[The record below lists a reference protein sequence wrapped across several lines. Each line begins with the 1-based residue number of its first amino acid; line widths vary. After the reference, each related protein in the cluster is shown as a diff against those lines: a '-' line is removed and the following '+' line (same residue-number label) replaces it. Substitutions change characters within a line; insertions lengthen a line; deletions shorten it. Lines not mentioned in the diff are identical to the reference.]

1 MLRVCL
7 IYFKN
12 EIYVSCLKVTKMKQK
27 YILFL
32 SLCFVLFSCRKND
45 VGSVYSFDTVCKIV
59 DYNLICSDEN
69 APWGAIMNMEIV
81 DSILILQHAMDEYAF
96 SFINVNNGELL
107 SQWGRT
113 GEGPE
118 EFIDFGSGFEIVD
131 SRIVFLDR
139 MKKERISVLISDI
152 LSKKEHP
159 DITREAYPY
168 NMDFRVLEINAVG
181 NKKIV
186 TGGFKEGYWGALDSQ
201 NHIIPNVVEL
211 PFDAG
216 EVSGLEKGTVFGGIL
231 KANSKQSKFV
241 LSIRASDVFE
251 IYRVSDD
258 GINRVYVSPFKHIPK
273 TWKKGGGYAIDYNQ
287 SIGGIKN
294 IAVSDDL
301 ICFSLFL
308 QNYNEA
314 AKTDF
319 ASNELFCFDWD
330 GNKVKKYVLP
340 FPIGNFCIDGTHIY
354 GVRNFED
361 KIIIYRFNM

>member
-1 MLRVCL
+1 M
-7 IYFKN
+7 
-12 EIYVSCLKVTKMKQK
+12 
-27 YILFL
+27 
-32 SLCFVLFSCRKND
+32 
-45 VGSVYSFDTVCKIV
+45 
-59 DYNLICSDEN
+59 
-69 APWGAIMNMEIV
+69 A
-81 DSILILQHAMDEYAF
+81 
-96 SFINVNNGELL
+96 
-107 SQWGRT
+107 
-113 GEGPE
+113 
-118 EFIDFGSGFEIVD
+118 
-131 SRIVFLDR
+131 
-139 MKKERISVLISDI
+139 
-152 LSKKEHP
+152 
-159 DITREAYPY
+159 
-168 NMDFRVLEINAVG
+168 
-181 NKKIV
+181 
-186 TGGFKEGYWGALDSQ
+186 
-201 NHIIPNVVEL
+201 EL

-273 TWKKGGGYAIDYNQ
+273 TWKKGGGHAIDYNQ

-340 FPIGNFCIDGTHIY
+340 FPIDNFCIDGTHIY

>member
-1 MLRVCL
+1 
-7 IYFKN
+7 
-12 EIYVSCLKVTKMKQK
+12 MKQK

-131 SRIVFLDR
+131 SRIFFLDR
-139 MKKERISVLISDI
+139 MKKERISVLLSDI

-168 NMDFRVLEINAVG
+168 NVDFRVLEINAVG

-186 TGGFKEGYWGALDSQ
+186 TGGFKKGYWGALDSQ
-201 NHIIPNVVEL
+201 NHIIPNVAEL

-216 EVSGLEKGTVFGGIL
+216 
-231 KANSKQSKFV
+231 
-241 LSIRASDVFE
+241 
-251 IYRVSDD
+251 
-258 GINRVYVSPFKHIPK
+258 
-273 TWKKGGGYAIDYNQ
+273 
-287 SIGGIKN
+287 
-294 IAVSDDL
+294 
-301 ICFSLFL
+301 
-308 QNYNEA
+308 
-314 AKTDF
+314 
-319 ASNELFCFDWD
+319 
-330 GNKVKKYVLP
+330 
-340 FPIGNFCIDGTHIY
+340 
-354 GVRNFED
+354 
-361 KIIIYRFNM
+361 

>member
-1 MLRVCL
+1 
-7 IYFKN
+7 
-12 EIYVSCLKVTKMKQK
+12 MKQK

-32 SLCFVLFSCRKND
+32 SLCFVFFSCREND
-45 VGSVYSFDTVCKIV
+45 VGSVYSFDTVCEIV
-59 DYNLICSDEN
+59 DYNLICSDED

-81 DSILILQHAMDEYAF
+81 DSILVLQHAMDEYAF

-107 SQWGRT
+107 SQWGHT

-139 MKKERISVLISDI
+139 MKKERISVSISDI

-159 DITREAYPY
+159 DITRETYPY
-168 NMDFRVLEINAVG
+168 NVDFRVLEINAVG

-186 TGGFKEGYWGALDSQ
+186 TGGFKEGYWGVLDSQ
-201 NHIIPNVVEL
+201 NHIIPHVAEL

-287 SIGGIKN
+287 SIGGIK
-294 IAVSDDL
+294 I
-301 ICFSLFL
+301 
-308 QNYNEA
+308 
-314 AKTDF
+314 
-319 ASNELFCFDWD
+319 
-330 GNKVKKYVLP
+330 
-340 FPIGNFCIDGTHIY
+340 
-354 GVRNFED
+354 
-361 KIIIYRFNM
+361 

>member
-201 NHIIPNVVEL
+201 NHIIPNVAEL

-231 KANSKQSKFV
+231 
-241 LSIRASDVFE
+241 LSLI
-251 IYRVSDD
+251 
-258 GINRVYVSPFKHIPK
+258 HI
-273 TWKKGGGYAIDYNQ
+273 
-287 SIGGIKN
+287 
-294 IAVSDDL
+294 
-301 ICFSLFL
+301 
-308 QNYNEA
+308 
-314 AKTDF
+314 
-319 ASNELFCFDWD
+319 
-330 GNKVKKYVLP
+330 
-340 FPIGNFCIDGTHIY
+340 
-354 GVRNFED
+354 
-361 KIIIYRFNM
+361 

>member
-1 MLRVCL
+1 
-7 IYFKN
+7 
-12 EIYVSCLKVTKMKQK
+12 MKQK

-201 NHIIPNVVEL
+201 NHIIPNVAEL

-287 SIGGIKN
+287 SIGGIK
-294 IAVSDDL
+294 I
-301 ICFSLFL
+301 
-308 QNYNEA
+308 
-314 AKTDF
+314 
-319 ASNELFCFDWD
+319 
-330 GNKVKKYVLP
+330 
-340 FPIGNFCIDGTHIY
+340 
-354 GVRNFED
+354 
-361 KIIIYRFNM
+361 

>member
-1 MLRVCL
+1 
-7 IYFKN
+7 
-12 EIYVSCLKVTKMKQK
+12 MKQK

-32 SLCFVLFSCRKND
+32 SLCFVFSSCRKND
-45 VGSVYSFDTVCKIV
+45 VGSVYSFDTVCEIV

-69 APWGAIMNMEIV
+69 ATWGAIMNMEIV

-168 NMDFRVLEINAVG
+168 NVDFRVLEINAVG

-201 NHIIPNVVEL
+201 NHIIPNVAEL

-241 LSIRASDVFE
+241 LSIRASDIFE